1 MVWRSTLSKV
11 RVSKTGEQR
20 GIQRLLVATDLLFVF
35 SG

>member
-20 GIQRLLVATDLLFVF
+20 GIQGLLVATDLLFFF

>member
-20 GIQRLLVATDLLFVF
+20 GIQRLLVATDLLFFF